1 MGTGT
6 NACLKRESSMADITV
21 ADARALFGDVRPAL
35 AGIDE
40 QDASHE
46 RGSKTQLSGERT
58 RRATKSGKVKSAG

>member
-1 MGTGT
+1 M
-6 NACLKRESSMADITV
+6 KRESSMADIV
-21 ADARALFGDVRPAL
+21 AADARALFGDVRPAL

-58 RRATKSGKVKSAG
+58 LRAAKSGKVQSAG